1 MEDIKFLNGNKYRL
15 DGCYIELTSRCN
27 LRCKHCYNDS
37 GELKEE
43 ISEQAFQNILNC
55 YDRDIEP
62 YISFSGGE
70 PLLHPQIWD
79 FADMAIESGVRNI
92 LMISNATLIT
102 KEIAKKIKDR
112 NISMQI
118 SINSTKPELHNAMC
132 GEGSLQKTMIGLE
145 NLREAN
151 VEKILVRYGRN
162 VKFIKEYRTSWL
174 SYSKISQ
181 FADFG
186 SEKWRI
192 GKS

>member
-70 PLLHPQIWD
+70 PLLHPPSHRSPLIR
-79 FADMAIESGVRNI
+79 SVRLPQN
-92 LMISNATLIT
+92 
-102 KEIAKKIKDR
+102 R
-112 NISMQI
+112 NS
-118 SINSTKPELHNAMC
+118 
-132 GEGSLQKTMIGLE
+132 
-145 NLREAN
+145 
-151 VEKILVRYGRN
+151 V
-162 VKFIKEYRTSWL
+162 FL
-174 SYSKISQ
+174 S
-181 FADFG
+181 
-186 SEKWRI
+186 
-192 GKS
+192 